1 MSITREIRD
10 ILARISDLE
19 RTTSKLPSRIS
30 QSAGGSGSGG
40 GTGASAQYWEIKE
53 SKAELSLDV
62 DPWVLGLVQNSGATA
77 EDGRRY
83 YLNSDQTAWV
93 CWTHLE

>member
-1 MSITREIRD
+1 MSVVKEIRE
-10 ILARISDLE
+10 LMSRCSRLE
-19 RTTSKLPSRIS
+19 QQVSKLPTRIGNS
-30 QSAGGSGSGG
+30 VGGGGGG
-40 GTGASAQYWEIKE
+40 GTSAQYWEIKE

-83 YLNSDQTAWV
+83 YLNADQTAWV